1 MWVSVDVVM
10 ASGTRGKLAEETDK
24 VFDELKQTIIDS
36 VQDSIATQLQGVK
49 DLISKAPDGV
59 DPRLTELEKVV
70 VSADNSLQKTV
81 TEIQLDLVLLKESE
95 TAVDK
100 LQSLEFE
107 QHLNNLCDVVGVV
120 MRRCVGSD
128 NSTHVS
134 SIGVLCL
141 LLKVLSEAVQV
152 VW

>member
-1 MWVSVDVVM
+1 M

-120 MRRCVGSD
+120 MHRCVGSD

-141 LLKVLSEAVQV
+141 LLKVLLEAVQV